1 MSYRKCQISLSSF
14 VSKDGELV
22 YFNDLEGLLQEL
34 GGTHNPEEW
43 RLCVD
48 SSKFSLKVML
58 LNNGNIHPLIPIAH
72 SVHMNEAYEI
82 IGLLLKA
89 GSYSKCGW
97 QIYGDRR
104 VIGFLLGW

>member
-1 MSYRKCQISLSSF
+1 
-14 VSKDGELV
+14 LV
-22 YFNDLEGLLQEL
+22 YFNDPEGLLQEL

-48 SSKFSLKVML
+48 SSKFSLKVVL
-58 LNNGNIHPLIPIAH
+58 LNNGNIHPLIPIPH
-72 SVHMNEAYEI
+72 SVHMNEAYEN

-97 QIYGDRR
+97 QIYGDLR